1 MVCSRLPKDARLKS
15 NLPHHEP
22 ACNWCNPVQQVSTVS
37 PTQLIQIE
45 TMDIQTSSTGE
56 SEPTTDLHVT
66 ETESSGESTALSDSS
81 NADSHP
87 ESTTID
93 PESWQASFADQFT
106 EGLIETTDRSYR
118 SDTISVTISRHQADD
133 AVYFLA
139 DIYLTAL
146 DQFRTALAADTFGKG
161 FSEPVLDMSA
171 RHNAI
176 VSITGDYYGIRDFGI
191 VVRDGIL
198 YRDVL
203 FQDSLILYPDGR
215 METIPASLFNVDQ
228 IKESGAWQIWS
239 FGPML
244 LDQGHA
250 METFN
255 SQVNPD
261 NPRSAIGYYEP
272 GHYCFVV
279 VDGCQPGYSNG
290 MTLNELSELFE
301 TLGCQI
307 AYNLD
312 GGQSAIMTFMGKIVN
327 SPYNGGRNVSDIV
340 YVGENKMSG

>member
-1 MVCSRLPKDARLKS
+1 
-15 NLPHHEP
+15 
-22 ACNWCNPVQQVSTVS
+22 
-37 PTQLIQIE
+37 
-45 TMDIQTSSTGE
+45 
-56 SEPTTDLHVT
+56 
-66 ETESSGESTALSDSS
+66 
-81 NADSHP
+81 
-87 ESTTID
+87 
-93 PESWQASFADQFT
+93 
-106 EGLIETTDRSYR
+106 
-118 SDTISVTISRHQADD
+118 
-133 AVYFLA
+133 
-139 DIYLTAL
+139 
-146 DQFRTALAADTFGKG
+146 
-161 FSEPVLDMSA
+161 
-171 RHNAI
+171 
-176 VSITGDYYGIRDFGI
+176 
-191 VVRDGIL
+191 
-198 YRDVL
+198 
-203 FQDSLILYPDGR
+203 

-279 VDGCQPGYSNG
+279 VDGRQPGYSNG